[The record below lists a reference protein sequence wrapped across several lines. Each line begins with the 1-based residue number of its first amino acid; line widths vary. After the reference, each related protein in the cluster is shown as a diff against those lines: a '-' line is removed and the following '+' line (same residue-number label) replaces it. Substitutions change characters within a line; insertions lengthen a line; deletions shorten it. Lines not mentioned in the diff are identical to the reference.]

1 IEERDVK
8 KYLVL
13 YHMPMSFMEMAQDA
27 DPAEMKAGMEAWMA
41 WFHRCGDQLVDM
53 GTQLSGGRRLTSA
66 GSSPSERNVVC
77 YSIVQ
82 AESMEA
88 AETLLADHPHLTW
101 SPDCEIEVHE
111 MAGGSG

>member
-1 IEERDVK
+1 MK

-13 YHMPMSFMEMAQDA
+13 YHMPLSFMEMAKDA

-41 WFHRCGDQLVDM
+41 WFARCGDQLVDM
-53 GTQLSGGRRLTSA
+53 GTQLSGGRRLTASESA
-66 GSSPSERNVVC
+66 PSQRNVVC

-88 AETLLADHPHLTW
+88 AETLLADHPHLAW
-101 SPDCEIEVHE
+101 SPDCEVEVHQ

>member
-1 IEERDVK
+1 MK

-27 DPAEMKAGMEAWMA
+27 DPKAMQAGREAWMA
-41 WFHRCGDQLVDM
+41 WFEGCGDQLVDK
-53 GTQLSGGRRLTSA
+53 GTPLAGGRKLTAA
-66 GSSPSERNVVC
+66 GNAPSGRNVVC

-82 AESMEA
+82 AKNTEA
-88 AETLLADHPHLTW
+88 AQALLADHPHLAW

>member
-1 IEERDVK
+1 MK

-13 YHMPMSFMEMAQDA
+13 YHMPTSFVEMAKNA

-41 WFHRCGDQLVDM
+41 WFARCGDQLVDM
-53 GTQLSGGRRLTSA
+53 GTQLSGGRRLTAS
-66 GSSPSERNVVC
+66 GSSPSQRNVVC

-88 AETLLADHPHLTW
+88 AEALLADHPHLAW
-101 SPDCEIEVHE
+101 SPDCEVEVHE

>member
-1 IEERDVK
+1 MK

-13 YHMPMSFMEMAQDA
+13 YNMPTYFVEMAKNA

-41 WFHRCGDQLVDM
+41 WFARCGDQLVDM
-53 GTQLSGGRRLTSA
+53 GTQLSGGRRLTAS
-66 GSSPSERNVVC
+66 GSSPSQRNVVC

-88 AETLLADHPHLTW
+88 AEALLADHPHLAW

-111 MAGGSG
+111 MVGGSG

>member
-1 IEERDVK
+1 MK

-13 YHMPMSFMEMAQDA
+13 YHMPTSFVEMAKNA

-41 WFHRCGDQLVDM
+41 WFARCGDQLVDM
-53 GTQLSGGRRLTSA
+53 GTQLSGGRRLTAS
-66 GSSPSERNVVC
+66 GSSPSQRNVVC

-88 AETLLADHPHLTW
+88 AEALLADHPHFAW

>member
-1 IEERDVK
+1 MK

-13 YHMPMSFMEMAQDA
+13 YHMPTSFVEMAKNA

-41 WFHRCGDQLVDM
+41 WFARCGDHLVDM
-53 GTQLSGGRRLTSA
+53 GTQLSGGRRLTAS
-66 GSSPSERNVVC
+66 GSSPSQRNVVC

-88 AETLLADHPHLTW
+88 AEALLADHPHLAC

-111 MAGGSG
+111 MVGGSG